1 MKTILTTL
9 NDFTDM
15 KLSVGL
21 VNDVKRES
29 DVYFKLITKDVL
41 LMIQLK
47 VIRELSNKP
56 GAFIQMKDFE
66 QNDKLQVEYFKF
78 DQSMIKVTQ
87 EILISSPIKK
97 YFINNAAGQQLSR
110 VGRQPTFRATSG
122 FNRANNMKH
131 VRSSGILNL

>member
-1 MKTILTTL
+1 VPKLEPFDSKASKALCENFMKTILRTL
-9 NDFTDM
+9 DDFTDM

-56 GAFIQMKDFE
+56 IA
-66 QNDKLQVEYFKF
+66 
-78 DQSMIKVTQ
+78 
-87 EILISSPIKK
+87 LI
-97 YFINNAAGQQLSR
+97 
-110 VGRQPTFRATSG
+110 
-122 FNRANNMKH
+122 
-131 VRSSGILNL
+131 